1 MYSGE
6 AGLFRSSD
14 QTAPPVIRIEPAKS
28 TVAGGWVV
36 GGLVLG
42 VTELVGTTVEEGVG
56 AIEEVTTVVL
66 SVTGVEDDITVDVD
80 VGWTV
85 SVGSIEDDS
94 VTISEDVV
102 TEDDDSSIVDEVIV
116 IVDVGSIV
124 DVGWADDVDSII
136 EDEVNST
143 DDEDGSIDVV
153 GTTDELLGMGDDV
166 SIVDELSI
174 VDVTIGS
181 VDVTT
186 IELLSDTTD
195 EDVMTEVDDGI
206 ITELDSIIL
215 DELSSM
221 EEDVD
226 DDGSTGVDVM

>member
-28 TVAGGWVV
+28 TVSGGWVV

-102 TEDDDSSIVDEVIV
+102 TEDDDSSSVDEVIV

-153 GTTDELLGMGDDV
+153 GTTDELLVMGDDV

-195 EDVMTEVDDGI
+195 EVVMTEVDDGI